1 MGIIYHDLK
10 PENIM
15 LAADG
20 HVKVV
25 DFGLA
30 LAANARK
37 YDETRMGT
45 SMYMAPE
52 LAKHRV
58 QVGMLLLLS
67 IVLISNGGNARRRE
81 IMRVIWA
88 NLSRCRQLGR

>member
-1 MGIIYHDLK
+1 MGIVYHDLK

-15 LAADG
+15 LAVDG
-20 HVKVV
+20 HVKVI

-30 LAANARK
+30 LAADARQ

-52 LAKHRV
+52 LAKHKV
-58 QVGMLLLLS
+58 KVCCFPFGHT
-67 IVLISNGGNARRRE
+67 ARRSNSFAIRLE
-81 IMRVIWA
+81 ASKLI
-88 NLSRCRQLGR
+88 